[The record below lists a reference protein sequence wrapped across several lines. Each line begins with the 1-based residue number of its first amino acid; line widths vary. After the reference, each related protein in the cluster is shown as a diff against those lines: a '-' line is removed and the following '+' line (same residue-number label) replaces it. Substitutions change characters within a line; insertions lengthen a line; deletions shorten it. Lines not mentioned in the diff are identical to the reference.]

1 MEYYEE
7 YKPNRNQLTPISQRL
22 NEDLLNII
30 EEYFERIS
38 SKYKLTELDNLLNHI
53 IKTIKT
59 KISEGG
65 EGIEVSLI
73 DEDEEHQEF
82 EEKTR
87 AEFINED
94 DFLKKFY
101 RGTNFEKDILPA
113 KLKDRLTTIDYL
125 LVKAFYIF
133 LDEDYLSK
141 ALLYFQTALTVRP
154 DDPVAF
160 LFYNI
165 INADEEMNDSF
176 FYKAIAKGP
185 FQNHVSSD
193 RFSFFASMI
202 SALYEVIK
210 PEEYKSKQT
219 LSKFLSFFESDEINL
234 FRLLQ
239 ILSFQYSH
247 ENMLQLILLA
257 MNKNPVET
265 KLKVLYVRI
274 LFKLQQYDKAFYIAE
289 KLEVDK
295 LALDQDE
302 LLSHQWV
309 YAELLEKQN
318 QVGKAFIEFKNI
330 VEYKDNIM
338 FLHDDFIEAC
348 LSLIKLYNQQ
358 KNFEKSKDIFEDI
371 LKDYESYLIEESP
384 YKYYSL
390 KGEMHLG
397 LGNLEEAVYF
407 FREASAFDE

>member
-1 MEYYEE
+1 MEYFEE
-7 YKPNRNQLTPISQRL
+7 YKPNRYHLTPISQRL
-22 NEDLLNII
+22 NKDLLNII
-30 EEYFERIS
+30 EEYFKQIS

-53 IKTIKT
+53 IKTIKS
-59 KISEGG
+59 KVSEGD
-65 EGIEVSLI
+65 EGIDVRLI
-73 DEDEEHQEF
+73 DEDEEHQEV

-87 AEFINED
+87 AEFITED
-94 DFLKKFY
+94 DFLKQFY
-101 RGTNFEKDILPA
+101 RETNFEADILPA

-125 LVKAFYIF
+125 LVKALYIF
-133 LDEDYLSK
+133 LDEGHLSK

-154 DDPVAF
+154 DNPVAF

-185 FQNHVSSD
+185 FQIHVSSYS
-193 RFSFFASMI
+193 FSFFACMV
-202 SALYEVIK
+202 SALYKVIK

-219 LSKFLSFFESDEINL
+219 LSKFLSFFESDEIKL
-234 FRLLQ
+234 FGLLK
-239 ILSFQYSH
+239 ILSFQYSY
-247 ENMLQLILLA
+247 ENMLELILLA

-265 KLKVLYVRI
+265 ELKVLYVRI
-274 LFKLQQYDKAFYIAE
+274 LFKLKQYDKAFYIAE
-289 KLEVDK
+289 ELEVDK

-318 QVGKAFIEFKNI
+318 QVGKALIEFKNI
-330 VEYKDNIM
+330 VEDEDNKM
-338 FLHDDFIEAC
+338 SLHDDYIEAC

-371 LKDYESYLIEESP
+371 LKDHESYLIEESP

-397 LGNLEEAVYF
+397 LGNLEEAMVCF
-407 FREASAFDE
+407 EKARNAKK